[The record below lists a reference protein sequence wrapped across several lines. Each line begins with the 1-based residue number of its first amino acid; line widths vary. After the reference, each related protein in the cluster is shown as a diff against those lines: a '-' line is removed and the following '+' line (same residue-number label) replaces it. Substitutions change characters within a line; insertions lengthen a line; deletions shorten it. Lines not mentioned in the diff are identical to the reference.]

1 MLSINK
7 NEERN
12 MFEES
17 PLYQYVSGK
26 SDDRGAIYDILG
38 PLYIKN
44 RMNFLDL
51 FPDVQEM
58 IVGCNELMK
67 TKTEN
72 SDLYET
78 VQKRNHDTAIV
89 SLRLLWGFV
98 YNGYQTSFILR
109 QYSQK
114 RPELPGLT
122 IESMIEHTFCQH
134 DFSSDELKVWETPGF
149 YYERCIESLQKREP
163 VCDSITD
170 DELWEFFSEF
180 F

>member
-1 MLSINK
+1 MLSFK
-7 NEERN
+7 ENEERN

-26 SDDRGAIYDILG
+26 SDDYGAIYDILG

-51 FPDVQEM
+51 FPDVQKM

-67 TKTEN
+67 
-72 SDLYET
+72 T

-98 YNGYQTSFILR
+98 YNGYQTSFILQ

-122 IESMIEHTFCQH
+122 IESMIEHTFCQSN
-134 DFSSDELKVWETPGF
+134 FSSDELKVWETPGLF
-149 YYERCIESLQKREP
+149 YERCIESLQKREP
-163 VCDSITD
+163 VCDSMTD
-170 DELWEFFSEF
+170 DKLWEFFSEF